1 MRIINDYDNYDVY
14 GNYDAYDNYNNYDN
28 HLFILLDQRAKI
40 AATSLCVPRVPP
52 QIRISLK
59 MENFSKIENNS
70 T

>member
-1 MRIINDYDNYDVY
+1 MLTTSRMIINDYDNYD
-14 GNYDAYDNYNNYDN
+14 AYDDYDNYDN

-52 QIRISLK
+52 QIKISI
-59 MENFSKIENNS
+59 KIENFMKIEKKI